1 MNLWF
6 LFPENTNT
14 HYVFHLSL
22 IFIKA
27 CYVRSIALP
36 NLSSIILPII
46 SHRFHFHMFHN
57 ISLVT
62 CLINDITLLAIVVEQ
77 ENVNCNNVF
86 FLSFFQKLFYKQLS
100 KLERRHVNIR
110 SLDPL
115 YYLPQ
120 NIHGDKCYN
129 PEVIQNFHWSLHTIH
144 QEWEDC
150 RIEKQCTGR
159 PRLISTADGLGLVLA
174 WTRAPG
180 SIMVLELIVE
190 SLKHP
195 LLTICIFAWSSSS
208 GSYKGWMTWR

>member
-1 MNLWF
+1 MIGTSILKHTKNSISLSQFTNTIVNLWF

-100 KLERRHVNIR
+100 KLECTQCQQRIPWSALLSPEASPWWVLQSR
-110 SLDPL
+110 SIKL
-115 YYLPQ
+115 
-120 NIHGDKCYN
+120 
-129 PEVIQNFHWSLHTIH
+129 
-144 QEWEDC
+144 
-150 RIEKQCTGR
+150 
-159 PRLISTADGLGLVLA
+159 
-174 WTRAPG
+174 
-180 SIMVLELIVE
+180 
-190 SLKHP
+190 
-195 LLTICIFAWSSSS
+195 
-208 GSYKGWMTWR
+208 